1 MLGFNFDGTRIQSQR
16 SKIYDAGTL
25 VKTSS
30 ETSTL
35 LPNSSQD
42 LCLGGLNKDYI
53 NSGHKRLGGYYAEV
67 IHYNRSL
74 NAAERTIIE
83 NYLGAKY
90 MIPIARDLFNYEATH
105 AGEVTGIGRDD
116 TNNSHDDSQGSAI
129 VRINNPSSLVDVD
142 GSTVEVRLEPVWR
155 TTETG
160 EVGTTD
166 VTFDIS
172 GFSPVTPSDLYLLI
186 DRDGDGFADND
197 VAPIPGNPI
206 NGGTAIQFTSIN
218 FQDGDYFTLGSKNYD
233 QTPLPVEWVDFSL
246 QNKERSVVLSWERA
260 SENNAAFYLLS
271 KSKDGIH
278 FENIAKVQANG
289 TTSSTSWYQ
298 STDNNPFAGTSYY
311 KLTQVDFNGNK
322 IQYGPLSVNRSQE
335 QIITLVPNPTNDSF
349 IVQSITPFTE
359 STTLI
364 IHNSVGKKVR
374 EIELYSVESNAK
386 FIDAQLTAGIYF
398 VNLTDENEMIA
409 TKKLIIK

>member
-1 MLGFNFDGTRIQSQR
+1 M
-16 SKIYDAGTL
+16 
-25 VKTSS
+25 
-30 ETSTL
+30 
-35 LPNSSQD
+35 
-42 LCLGGLNKDYI
+42 
-53 NSGHKRLGGYYAEV
+53 
-67 IHYNRSL
+67 
-74 NAAERTIIE
+74 
-83 NYLGAKY
+83 
-90 MIPIARDLFNYEATH
+90 
-105 AGEVTGIGRDD
+105 
-116 TNNSHDDSQGSAI
+116 
-129 VRINNPSSLVDVD
+129 
-142 GSTVEVRLEPVWR
+142 
-155 TTETG
+155 
-160 EVGTTD
+160 
-166 VTFDIS
+166 
-172 GFSPVTPSDLYLLI
+172 
-186 DRDGDGFADND
+186 
-197 VAPIPGNPI
+197 
-206 NGGTAIQFTSIN
+206 
-218 FQDGDYFTLGSKNYD
+218 
-233 QTPLPVEWVDFSL
+233 
-246 QNKERSVVLSWERA
+246 
-260 SENNAAFYLLS
+260 LS

-349 IVQSITPFTE
+349 TVQSISPFTE

>member
-16 SKIYDAGTL
+16 SKIYDAGAL

-53 NSGHKRLGGYYAEV
+53 NSGHKRLGGYYVEV

-105 AGEVTGIGRDD
+105 AGEVAGIGRDD

-142 GSTVEVRLEPVWR
+142 GSIVEVRLERVWR

-186 DRDGDGFADND
+186 D
-197 VAPIPGNPI
+197 
-206 NGGTAIQFTSIN
+206 
-218 FQDGDYFTLGSKNYD
+218 
-233 QTPLPVEWVDFSL
+233 
-246 QNKERSVVLSWERA
+246 
-260 SENNAAFYLLS
+260 
-271 KSKDGIH
+271 
-278 FENIAKVQANG
+278 
-289 TTSSTSWYQ
+289 
-298 STDNNPFAGTSYY
+298 
-311 KLTQVDFNGNK
+311 
-322 IQYGPLSVNRSQE
+322 
-335 QIITLVPNPTNDSF
+335 
-349 IVQSITPFTE
+349 
-359 STTLI
+359 
-364 IHNSVGKKVR
+364 
-374 EIELYSVESNAK
+374 
-386 FIDAQLTAGIYF
+386 
-398 VNLTDENEMIA
+398 
-409 TKKLIIK
+409 